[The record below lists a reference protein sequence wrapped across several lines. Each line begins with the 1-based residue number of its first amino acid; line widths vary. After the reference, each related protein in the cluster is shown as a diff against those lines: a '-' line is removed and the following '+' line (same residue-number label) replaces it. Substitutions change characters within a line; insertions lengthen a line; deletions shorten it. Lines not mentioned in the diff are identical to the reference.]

1 MGGSGSTAQIRVNIG
16 GKAKIFRFSSCFL
29 LTYAYL
35 CAKIIQ
41 YENKIN
47 MSYGLLKGKRGVIF
61 GALNEQSI
69 AWKVAVKAVEEGATI
84 TLSNTAIAI
93 RMGQVDQLGKQLEC
107 EVIPADATSYEDLQ
121 EVFRRSVEVLGGKID
136 FVLHSIGM
144 SPNVRKGRTY
154 DDLDYS
160 MLDKTLNISAISFHK
175 MIQAAKK
182 QDAIAEYGSIV
193 ALTYMAAQRTMY
205 GYNDMA
211 DAKALLESIAR
222 SFGYIYGREHHVR
235 INTISQSPT
244 MTTAG
249 SGVKGM
255 DRLFDF
261 ANRMSP
267 LGNASADDCADYC
280 VVMFSDLTR
289 KVTMQNLFHDGGF
302 SSMGMSLR
310 AMATYEKGLEEYMD
324 ENGNIIYG

>member
-1 MGGSGSTAQIRVNIG
+1 
-16 GKAKIFRFSSCFL
+16 
-29 LTYAYL
+29 
-35 CAKIIQ
+35 
-41 YENKIN
+41 
-47 MSYGLLKGKRGVIF
+47 MSYNLLKGKRGIVF

-69 AWKVAVKAVEEGATI
+69 AWKVAVRAVEEGAQI
-84 TLSNTAIAI
+84 TLSNTPVAV
-93 RMGQVDQLGKQLEC
+93 RMGQVNALSEQLNC
-107 EVIPADATSYEDLQ
+107 EVIPADATSVDDLN
-121 EVFRRSVEVLGGKID
+121 EVFRRSQEILGGKID

-144 SPNVRKGRTY
+144 SPNVRKKRTY
-154 DDLDYS
+154 DDLDYD
-160 MLDKTLNISAISFHK
+160 MLSKTLDISAVSFHK

-182 QDAIAEYGSIV
+182 QDAIADYGSIV
-193 ALTYMAAQRTMY
+193 ALTYMAAQRTMF

-235 INTISQSPT
+235 VNTISQSPT

-255 DRLFDF
+255 DKLFDF

-267 LGNASADDCADYC
+267 LGNASADECADYC
-280 VVMFSDLTR
+280 IVMFSDLTR
-289 KVTMQNLFHDGGF
+289 KVTMQNLYHDGGF

-310 AMATYEKGLEEYMD
+310 AMATYQKGLEEYMD
-324 ENGNIIYG
+324 EDGNIIYG